1 MPTAT
6 LSAMGFDTPFG
17 ELNVIATARDAT
29 VRAAGFSPL
38 RDVVAQLP
46 REMIEADLDDSAVA
60 RVADAVESWLADGGD
75 SITEVPVSLAG
86 SPFFVEVWQRL
97 RSVPAGEVVS
107 YQELAQMAGRP
118 RAMRAV
124 GTACARNTVGLFV
137 PCHRVIASGG
147 RLGSYG
153 FGGPGIKAALLAHEG
168 VHVADAPVTEGS
180 RVAVATAATADAR
193 ASALSKVAGERAH
206 EERAARRVREAAGG
220 SRPAGEW

>member
-1 MPTAT
+1 
-6 LSAMGFDTPFG
+6 MGFDTPFG
-17 ELNVIATARDAT
+17 ELNVLATTADAT

-38 RDVVAQLP
+38 REVIAQLP
-46 REMIEADLDDSAVA
+46 RELIEADLSDAPVPSI
-60 RVADAVESWLADGGD
+60 ADAVEQWLQHGGD
-75 SITEVPVSLAG
+75 AITDVPVTLTG
-86 SPFFVEVWQRL
+86 SPFFVEVWERL
-97 RSVPAGEVVS
+97 RTVRAGEVVS

-147 RLGSYG
+147 LLGSYG

-180 RVAVATAATADAR
+180 RVSPGTGRTSSDAR
-193 ASALSKVAGERAH
+193 LGTTAPVTRVA
-206 EERAARRVREAAGG
+206 VT
-220 SRPAGEW
+220 RPAGEW